1 MLKQTKDMELEIK
14 HIAPYL
20 PYGLQVL
27 RPDNKTILSVNGIVG
42 NLYIFDEIG
51 KHETYG
57 AIKSNGNKPLLY
69 PKSHLYKLQDEM
81 VARWGQGLTGRSLE
95 YWKQTLTAEM
105 MQDDYNSIRYD
116 FVQFMLEKN
125 IDVFGLIPAGL
136 AEEIK

>member
-1 MLKQTKDMELEIK
+1 MELELK
-14 HIAPYL
+14 HLSAYL
-20 PYGLQVL
+20 PYGLKMRVI
-27 RPDNKTILSVNGIVG
+27 DNFYNYDIMTLCDKSGLSNIGIAEV
-42 NLYIFDEIG
+42 IDE
-51 KHETYG
+51 KQDF
-57 AIKSNGNKPLLY
+57 KPLLY

-81 VARWGQGLTGRSLE
+81 VARWGQGLSGKSLE

-116 FVQFMLEKN
+116 FVRFMLENN